1 MARYNRYV
9 YDEDSAEEY
18 PRPTEEVSDYLKLRN
33 RLKEEKRKMLKEEL
47 GTGKEEKNLSTIR
60 PKDNYG
66 NFFGPSQ
73 TVIAER
79 VKEAMKSLTKNPNP
93 AAGVMKS
100 VKIIKKS
107 FMAGA
112 SVGSELEANVE
123 KPELAINMLQ
133 KKVQILK
140 YSRDYSLL
148 LSDDAEVPDPSKDPP
163 KSEIT
168 TLSNKGGKVFV
179 GEEDKKPPAAATG
192 RFRPTVAN
200 QRSAESIHKHSRTL
214 PVVTRKIISSSNR
227 TFAADHPKTQRR
239 HSSSNNGSLQ
249 QQRRVV
255 SKDVPIKIN
264 QSGTSHKK
272 ETSSVQKPAPVKKQ
286 MRPPP
291 PKPKALISQSEIQ
304 PPPRNSVRERPLD
317 NRQEKKRRR
326 HNNNNNNNDDIDT
339 DDPIG
344 EIRKLLRYNPRKYA
358 DYEDDDD
365 SNMVANFD
373 DIMREEKRS
382 AKIGRKEDEEE
393 FRKLEKERKERLKKK
408 AKK

>member
-1 MARYNRYV
+1 M
-9 YDEDSAEEY
+9 
-18 PRPTEEVSDYLKLRN
+18 RN
-33 RLKEEKRKMLKEEL
+33 RLKEEKRKKLREEL

-60 PKDNYG
+60 PKDNYC

-79 VKEAMKSLTKNPNP
+79 VIEAMKSLGKNPNP

-100 VKIIKKS
+100 VKIVKKRS
-107 FMAGA
+107 IPGA
-112 SVGSELEANVE
+112 SVGSKLEANDE
-123 KPELAINMLQ
+123 KPKLEINTLQ

-140 YSRDYSLL
+140 YSRDYSFLS
-148 LSDDAEVPDPSKDPP
+148 SDDAEVPDPSKDPR

-168 TLSNKGGKVFV
+168 TLRNKGGKVFI

-192 RFRPTVAN
+192 RFRTTVAN
-200 QRSAESIHKHSRTL
+200 QRSAESIHKHSRTP
-214 PVVTRKIISSSNR
+214 PVVTRKIISSSNK
-227 TFAADHPKTQRR
+227 TLAADHPKTQRR

-264 QSGTSHKK
+264 QAGASHKK
-272 ETSSVQKPAPVKKQ
+272 ETSSVQKPAPVEKQ
-286 MRPPP
+286 IRPPP

-304 PPPRNSVRERPLD
+304 PPPKNSARERPLD
-317 NRQEKKRRR
+317 NCQEKKRRR
-326 HNNNNNNNDDIDT
+326 HNNNNNDDIHI

-358 DYEDDDD
+358 DYDDDDDD
-365 SNMVANFD
+365 SNMVASFD

-393 FRKLEKERKERLKKK
+393 FRKRKAERKERLKKK
-408 AKK
+408 AKEVEQMRWRRKV